1 MDFQEFWR
9 KLSVELKHSK
19 RFKTL
24 KQSKPF
30 DARCVDTSSIE
41 VIPDSTG
48 ESRRIQIEQFQG
60 MWYIMKNEPRS
71 KRYVN
76 TNQRYYSF
84 WNSSY
89 ISALIDDVVA
99 NQDMK

>member
-24 KQSKPF
+24 RRNNVF
-30 DARCVDTSSIE
+30 DASCADASSVE
-41 VIPDSTG
+41 VIPDSTR
-48 ESRRIQIEQFQG
+48 ESRRILIEQFQG

-76 TNQRYYSF
+76 SNQRYYSF

-89 ISALIDDVVA
+89 ISALIDHIVA
-99 NQDMK
+99 DQGMK